1 ASRLRKF
8 SGFGCLDSLGFPWIL
23 STEMSLFKGL
33 RASLREF
40 FSRSDLSPRKEPLPD
55 ERPIE
60 PLRFAWRQHE
70 GTIQGFLLFRNK
82 MSRTSA
88 LPAAR
93 RRATFSKVA
102 LAIPG
107 GSHGRKRQAV
117 PLLRL
122 RRVRDVSRRAAPQAE
137 PPERRGQNPGGL

>member
-1 ASRLRKF
+1 MWRGVAKLRRFQPTGKEIWRAAAVPPGIWISSGVRGVASRLRKF

-60 PLRFAWRQHE
+60 PLRFA
-70 GTIQGFLLFRNK
+70 
-82 MSRTSA
+82 
-88 LPAAR
+88 
-93 RRATFSKVA
+93 
-102 LAIPG
+102 
-107 GSHGRKRQAV
+107 
-117 PLLRL
+117 
-122 RRVRDVSRRAAPQAE
+122 
-137 PPERRGQNPGGL
+137 